1 VKTDWK
7 KSALLLAMIF
17 LILSTIELVNANS
30 VDNDLPDDIEADENE
45 TIKIDDKFEKT
56 NREIFKFNKGT
67 DKIVIQPATKV
78 YRHITF
84 SQWGRKRISNAL
96 KNLYEPNHM
105 INSIFYSNPAGFFRS
120 GVRFLINSTIG
131 LGGLFDVATKLGVK
145 RYDISFADIMAGRMC
160 MKNGPYLMIP
170 VLGPSTVRNGTGLMI
185 DKFLL
190 DPFSFIFPFW
200 GSAAR
205 FSIEIVSTK
214 NDTNSMMQQINEDSI
229 DDYAMLRG
237 YYYQSEYAKEF
248 TTYDNSKQ

>member
-1 VKTDWK
+1 
-7 KSALLLAMIF
+7 
-17 LILSTIELVNANS
+17 
-30 VDNDLPDDIEADENE
+30 
-45 TIKIDDKFEKT
+45 
-56 NREIFKFNKGT
+56 
-67 DKIVIQPATKV
+67 
-78 YRHITF
+78 
-84 SQWGRKRISNAL
+84 
-96 KNLYEPNHM
+96 M

-170 VLGPSTVRNGTGLMI
+170 VLGPSTVRNGTGLML

-200 GSAAR
+200 GSAVR